1 MVVSHPGVRVAVGRV
16 LVASGALLIA
26 LCVAWYVD
34 GHIWQARLSERLRAL
49 DPHASTRWLAGDA
62 AATRREAERTG
73 LVGRIEIPRLGV
85 STIVLEGTSGRA
97 LRRGVGHVERTAFP
111 GERGNVGLA
120 GHRDTY
126 FGALGDI
133 TKGDR
138 VRLVTPDGTF
148 EYRVKSI
155 TIVTPDRV
163 DVLAATDAPTLTLVT
178 CYPFQWVGPAPRR
191 FVIHAAAEHPA
202 LVRTERGSS
211 GA

>member
-1 MVVSHPGVRVAVGRV
+1 VAVGRAF
-16 LVASGALLIA
+16 VASGLLLIA
-26 LCVAWYVD
+26 ACVGWFVD
-34 GHIWQARLSERLRAL
+34 AHIWQATLAERLRTL
-49 DPHASTRWLAGDA
+49 DPHAGARWLSGEAG
-62 AATRREAERTG
+62 ATRREAERSG

-85 STIVLEGTSGRA
+85 STIVVEGTSGRA

-126 FGALGDI
+126 FGALGEI
-133 TKGDR
+133 AKGDR

-155 TIVTPDRV
+155 EIVTPDRV
-163 DVLAATDAPTLTLVT
+163 DVLATTSTPTLTLVT
-178 CYPFQWVGPAPRR
+178 CYPFRWVGPAPRR
-191 FVIHAAAEHPA
+191 YVIRAAAEHSA
-202 LVRTERGSS
+202 LARAERVPS